1 MTINERDVAGIGIVN
16 FTDQVGVGISIL
28 SDDSIEVAI
37 TPQPNAVSGAT
48 YVVLA
53 VVDGAPSAL
62 QGEEWTAAEIAAGV
76 VKRLIFTGLDLRNV
90 SKIIVGVD
98 IDPAVAVITGAN
110 GAGNVGTTIQTSIV
124 MDHALSGLAGYLM
137 DATIA
142 DPAVARFT
150 DVIFPTTFPLNT
162 QTPDPV
168 SGPTVQLTAVDLGQ
182 VINVGDVDILLADLQ
197 IEGLA
202 AGTTEVKLV
211 VTKLDDDSGFPV
223 RSIVR
228 SGTITVT

>member
-16 FTDQVGVGISIL
+16 FTDQVGVAISIL
-28 SDDSIEVAI
+28 SDDSIEVAL
-37 TPQPNAVSGAT
+37 TPQSNAVSGAT

-62 QGEEWTAAEIAAGV
+62 QGAEWTAAEIASGV

-90 SKIIVGVD
+90 TKIIVGVD
-98 IDPAVAVITGAN
+98 IDPAVAVITVAD
-110 GAGNVGTTIQTSIV
+110 GAGGVGTSFQTSIV
-124 MDHALSGLAGYLM
+124 MDHALTGLSGYII
-137 DATIA
+137 DATIV

-150 DVIFPTTFPLNT
+150 DVTFPPTFPLNT
-162 QTPDPV
+162 HTPDPV
-168 SGPTVQLTAVDLGQ
+168 SGPAVQLVGSDLAQ

-202 AGTTEVKLV
+202 AGVSEVRLV
-211 VTKLDDDSGFPV
+211 VTRLDDDSGGAV

-228 SGTITVT
+228 SGTITIS